1 MVNCDSLRVQSFSS
15 AVHPLCRLTDS
26 QVALFF
32 RAEDGRIALLGSAK
46 LSRSYPGVDSKGT
59 YRNGERLYMQAVPCC
74 PFCPHTASLSL
85 PHMEMCQEFPFRR
98 PSSIGFFKIES
109 TGNTL

>member
-1 MVNCDSLRVQSFSS
+1 MAHWTPFPGEIPRRLTLPRATYAAPIDDRPKQRVQSFSS

-59 YRNGERLYMQAVPCC
+59 YRNGERL
-74 PFCPHTASLSL
+74 
-85 PHMEMCQEFPFRR
+85 
-98 PSSIGFFKIES
+98 
-109 TGNTL
+109 